1 MAKVSIID
9 WIVKK
14 LKRCIAIVEDGDTAS
29 QAIASGKYVI
39 WKGNA
44 YKASTAIS
52 QGDTL
57 SLSNLTAVSDGI
69 GNELN
74 SNFTASQ
81 TTTSESLDCGQVSGA
96 VTLIRCG
103 KIRQLCFDDAKLPSN
118 GLFTL
123 PSMADADCPL
133 AYTYGVL
140 KLGSNAFGVYWIRP
154 AGSFGQTVGAS
165 GALVDGV
172 VTWVAK

>member
-44 YKASTAIS
+44 YKASSAIS

-74 SNFTASQ
+74 SKILYKETHVASFT
-81 TTTSESLDCGQVSGA
+81 TD
-96 VTLIRCG
+96 
-103 KIRQLCFDDAKLPSN
+103 N
-118 GLFTL
+118 
-123 PSMADADCPL
+123 
-133 AYTYGVL
+133 
-140 KLGSNAFGVYWIRP
+140 
-154 AGSFGQTVGAS
+154 AS
-165 GALVDGV
+165 GSIYRSSPIKITLTHPHSYNALVTVQSENGNVCGATVHHYDGTYDV
-172 VTWVAK
+172 YVILWATANATYTVTIDVLV